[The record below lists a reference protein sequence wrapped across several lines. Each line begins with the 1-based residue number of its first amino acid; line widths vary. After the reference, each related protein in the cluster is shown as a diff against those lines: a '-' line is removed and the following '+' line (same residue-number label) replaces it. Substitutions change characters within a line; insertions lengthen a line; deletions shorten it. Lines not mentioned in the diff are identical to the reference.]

1 MKPAIVIPSYWS
13 SGERLGEAGSVACYD
28 HATPIDS
35 EQPQLA
41 ECLKSLEQV
50 AGLGTVVVL
59 VVSSPDV
66 EERAVRRVADIV
78 ASSKLPDVVIVDSF
92 KAAGLRDQ
100 YAHLLPAELSSG
112 VGLVGYGAIRNLG
125 LLCCCALGCDV
136 AVFLDDD
143 EIVLDPEFLAQA
155 VYGMGA
161 QPRNGTPVVAK
172 SGYFLDH
179 RNSALA
185 DRRRVRFYDRHWSKR
200 LEFNEW
206 MTQALAGPR
215 ISRSNTVCGG
225 CFAVHAEAFTRVSF
239 DAWITRGED
248 TDYLIDLR
256 AYGLD
261 VWFDNKWRVRHNP
274 PRIADRA
281 FRFEQDVYRWVYT
294 RRKIEVLNT
303 NIDLH
308 KILPEQ
314 FMPYPGPWIG
324 PELPVRIR
332 KTVHLR
338 SLFSPERRAYAKIR
352 RTWRKDSTAYAEQN
366 CGNYMRFQASWPQIT
381 AVAWQNE
388 AMERML
394 RAEGML
400 NEAVASHVRAAR
412 YGAPQP
418 PVDGEGWG
426 SSDPAQAQE

>member
-13 SGERLGEAGSVACYD
+13 SGERLGESGGVACYD
-28 HATPIDS
+28 HATPIDT

-41 ECLKSLEQV
+41 DCLKSLEQV
-50 AGLGTVVVL
+50 AGLGTVIVL
-59 VVSSPDV
+59 VAASPDV
-66 EERAVRRVADIV
+66 EERAVHRVADIV
-78 ASSKLPDVVIVDSF
+78 AASQLPDVVVIDSF

-100 YAHLLPAELSSG
+100 FAHLLPEEYSSA

-125 LLCCCALGCDV
+125 LVACCALGCDV
-136 AVFLDDD
+136 AVFIDDD
-143 EIVLDPEFLAQA
+143 EVVLDPEFLAQA
-155 VYGMGA
+155 VYGLGA
-161 QPRNGTPVVAK
+161 QPRTGTPVVAK

-185 DRRRVRFYDRHWSKR
+185 DRRRVHFYDRYWSKR

-248 TDYLIDLR
+248 TDYLINLR
-256 AYGLD
+256 AYGVD

-281 FRFEQDVYRWVYT
+281 FRFEQDVFRWVYT
-294 RRKIEVLNT
+294 RRKIEVLNS

-314 FMPYPGPWIG
+314 FMPYPGPWISS
-324 PELPVRIR
+324 ELATRIR
-332 KTVHLR
+332 KTVALR
-338 SLFSPERRAYAKIR
+338 AAFSPERAAYSKIR
-352 RTWRKDSTAYAEQN
+352 RTWRKDAVEYAEQN
-366 CGNYMRFQASWPQIT
+366 CGKYMRFQGCWPQIT
-381 AVAWQNE
+381 GLAWQNE
-388 AMERML
+388 AMVNML
-394 RAEGML
+394 RGEGML
-400 NEAVASHVRAAR
+400 NAAVAAHVDAAR
-412 YGAPQP
+412 RGI
-418 PVDGEGWG
+418 
-426 SSDPAQAQE
+426 DPQAQDQVWDEPADEQPQA